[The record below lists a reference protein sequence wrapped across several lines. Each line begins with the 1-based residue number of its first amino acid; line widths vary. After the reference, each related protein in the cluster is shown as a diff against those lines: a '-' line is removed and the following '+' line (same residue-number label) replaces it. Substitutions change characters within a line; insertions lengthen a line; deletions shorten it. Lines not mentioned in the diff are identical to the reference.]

1 MTSVAPCH
9 SRLRVPPVTWSCLVV
24 LWVVLLSGASPNF
37 SRAQEVTFSE
47 YEVKAAW
54 LLNFARFATWPT
66 NAFISSNAP
75 IVMGIV
81 GKDSFGRSL
90 ERAFSGKTVKG
101 RPLVIKRLVP
111 DQEMPQCHILFVS
124 ASEYRRFKDISEKL
138 RTNAVLTVG
147 ESDAF
152 LDAGGMVNFV
162 LKEKSIRFE
171 ISVQAA
177 QTAGLKL
184 EANLLKVAV
193 SVRGKYE

>member
-1 MTSVAPCH
+1 MTSLAPSH
-9 SRLRVPPVTWSCLVV
+9 SPPRASKVPWSCFVV
-24 LWVVLLSGASPNF
+24 LVVLLSGVSPNC

-54 LLNFARFATWPT
+54 LLNFARFVTWPT
-66 NAFISSNAP
+66 NAFNSSNAP
-75 IVMGIV
+75 IVVGIV

-90 ERAFSGKTVKG
+90 EKAFNGKAVKG
-101 RPLVIKRLVP
+101 RPIVIKRSVP
-111 DQEMPQCHILFVS
+111 DQEMHQCHILFVS

-147 ESDAF
+147 EADDF

-171 ISVQAA
+171 INVQAA